1 MAKQAKAFST
11 MVKKKMKAKKK
22 DSMPMEKGPASAD
35 SMGMPVKK
43 QEMGYGSY

>member
-22 DSMPMEKGPASAD
+22 DSMPMESNPTGAD
-35 SMGMPVKK
+35 MMGMPVKK
-43 QEMGYGSY
+43 KEMGYAS